1 MEIKS
6 NSKRRIRR
14 RRTRRTER
22 RTTGKR
28 TIIII
33 IMWSGEAMNKIRLM
47 RSSKDLIIIKIFKT
61 APKGVRNIKQRV
73 LLMKARSDQY
83 GFNEGRE
90 GR

>member
-1 MEIKS
+1 
-6 NSKRRIRR
+6 
-14 RRTRRTER
+14 
-22 RTTGKR
+22 
-28 TIIII
+28 
-33 IMWSGEAMNKIRLM
+33 MNKVRLM

-61 APKGVRNIKQRV
+61 AQKGIRNIKQRV